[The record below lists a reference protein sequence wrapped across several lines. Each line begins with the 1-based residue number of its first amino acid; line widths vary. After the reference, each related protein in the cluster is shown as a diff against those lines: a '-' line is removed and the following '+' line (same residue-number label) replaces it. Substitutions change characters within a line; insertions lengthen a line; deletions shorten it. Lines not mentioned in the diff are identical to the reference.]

1 MNEVFYEES
10 AVVENRKSA
19 LKRYNL
25 FKLVQIASYVF
36 MGLWIFVVI
45 HMVHINMFKFFVGV
59 IMLLIPLIMFFLM
72 GFFAGKMKKNA
83 FVDYDYTFVSGS
95 LRFSKI
101 IRENKRFFIT
111 EFDCKKIEKIG
122 LYGSETFSK
131 YEKLP
136 GIRKLVLTSNVNPA
150 ENKNLYYLVANF
162 DADKKLIILECT
174 ETFIVNILKFTN
186 ARAVIEEGFGRK

>member
-10 AVVENRKSA
+10 AVVDDRKAA
-19 LKRYNL
+19 LRRYNF

-36 MGLWIFVVI
+36 MGLWAFFVI

-59 IMLLIPLIMFFLM
+59 VLILIPLAMFFLM
-72 GFFAGKMKKNA
+72 GFFAGRIKKKA

-95 LRFSKI
+95 LRFSKV
-101 IRENKRFFIT
+101 IRENKRYFIA
-111 EFDCKKIEKIG
+111 EFDAKKIEKIG
-122 LYGSETFSK
+122 LCGSETFDK

-136 GIRKLVLTSNVNPA
+136 GISKFVLTSNNAPV
-150 ENKNLYYLVANF
+150 ENKSFYYLVVNT
-162 DADKKLIILECT
+162 DGDKKLLVLECT